1 MINYELESYLLKRR
15 FGYFREQYE
24 VDLFFESRRKFF
36 RDPNSNRQFEIERFK
51 TESKREGDTKYP
63 LIFAPL
69 FDFPQRKSGHSL
81 IVMVH
86 GFQGS
91 DYDMDLVK
99 NYMMT
104 YNKNIFCYV
113 CRSL

>member
-1 MINYELESYLLKRR
+1 MQKNAANVNGE
-15 FGYFREQYE
+15 
-24 VDLFFESRRKFF
+24 
-36 RDPNSNRQFEIERFK
+36 
-51 TESKREGDTKYP
+51 KYP

-69 FDFPQRKSGHSL
+69 FDFPSKRSGSSL

-99 NYMMT
+99 NFLMS

-113 CRSL
+113 CRTL